1 MNSTEPAFA
10 ATVQFGA
17 WVSGLRYEAIPKEVI
32 EHAKLCL
39 LDGLGCALY
48 GSTQPWG
55 RIAAKVAVELS
66 GGGQATLWGHAS
78 TSGVS
83 DAALVNGTATHG
95 FEIDDIHLRSLM
107 HPGATTIPAAL
118 ALAETHGRSGRDLL
132 TAIVA
137 GYEVGLRTGICAGI
151 PHCLRGYHPT
161 GTAGCPGAAA
171 AAANILRLAPG
182 QATHA
187 LAIATTQAAGLYSA
201 VRTGAMTKRM
211 HAGRAAQSGVVG
223 ALLVESGFNGSPDA
237 LEASYGGF
245 MSTLSEGQDLAPFV
259 ASLGKDWETTQ
270 TGFKAYAACAS
281 AHTIIDALDAM
292 MKRGLNRNNLERLTI
307 SMSEVGINNVG
318 WEYRP
323 ISVAGAQMNGYFTA
337 AVKLNDGEAFI
348 DQYRE
353 ERIADPA
360 VLGLI
365 PKIEIRHDPE
375 LDIGGAAM
383 RHAVKA
389 HARSIDGREWEH
401 YVEQRRGSPHHP
413 LSRSEI
419 EQKFRRTAAS
429 ALGAQTAERLLN
441 AVFDID
447 RSNDVRVMT
456 ALLKPLA
463 LAQAARTARSRQ

>member
-1 MNSTEPAFA
+1 MKSVAPAPG
-10 ATVQFGA
+10 ATAQFGA
-17 WVSGLRYEAIPKEVI
+17 WASGLRFEAIPSEVI

-55 RIAAKVAVELS
+55 RIAAQTAVELS
-66 GGGQATLWGHAS
+66 GGGRATLWGHA
-78 TSGVS
+78 TTAGVA

-95 FEIDDIHLRSLM
+95 FEIDDIHVRSLM
-107 HPGATTIPAAL
+107 HPGAVTIPAAF
-118 ALAETHGRSGRDLL
+118 ALAEARGKSGRQFL

-151 PHCLRGYHPT
+151 AHCMRGFHPT

-171 AAANILRLAPG
+171 AAANLIELTPE
-182 QATHA
+182 QSTHA
-187 LAIATTQAAGLYSA
+187 IAIAATQAAGLYSA

-223 ALLVESGFNGSPDA
+223 ALMAERGFTGSPDA
-237 LEASYGGF
+237 LEAAYGGF
-245 MSTLSEGQDLAPFV
+245 MSTLSEGQDLTPFV
-259 ASLGKDWETTQ
+259 ASLGKEWETAQ

-292 MKRGLNRNNLERLTI
+292 MKRGLSRDNLERLTI
-307 SMSEVGINNVG
+307 GMSKVGINNVG

-323 ISVAGAQMNGYFTA
+323 TSVVGAQMNGYFTA

-348 DQYRE
+348 DQYSE
-353 ERIADPA
+353 ERIADKA

-375 LDIGGAAM
+375 LDVGGAAM

-389 HARSIDGREWEH
+389 QARSSDGRTWEQ

-413 LSRSEI
+413 LSRAEI

-429 ALGAQTAERLLN
+429 ALGGQAAERLLA

-447 RSNDVRVMT
+447 RSNDMHALT
-456 ALLKPLA
+456 ALLKAAAPV
-463 LAQAARTARSRQ
+463 QAVRTGRS